1 MWLLLSVVAM
11 RPGFSEKGAFF
22 FRLRL
27 IDQGKPEVKQG
38 MFLYEVIIITEI

>member
-11 RPGFSEKGAFF
+11 RPGFSDKGAFF

-38 MFLYEVIIITEI
+38 MFLYEVTIISEI